1 MLTKKEQ
8 AAIAK
13 AKILE
18 AAHQLIRVT
27 GYDNIHIKD
36 ITDAC
41 QMSPGN
47 FYHYFSS
54 KEQLFDEL
62 DSKDFY
68 EDFASLQMENDLDVN
83 QRLNSYI
90 KQWIAHSVNDYGS
103 NYMFYWAKKYI
114 QRANKKSPCRLS
126 LIANHIKKILNLGLE
141 RGELSPQTP
150 IDTIAISISYTL
162 YGAMAHFAATDHGD
176 GLIKWSISFCD
187 DIITTTLMPYFLNK

>member
-8 AAIAK
+8 AVIAK

-41 QMSPGN
+41 GMSPGN

-62 DSKDFY
+62 DSTDFY
-68 EDFASLQMENDLDVN
+68 EDFISLQMDNDLDVN
-83 QRLNSYI
+83 ERLNSYI

-114 QRANKKSPCRLS
+114 QKATQESPCRLY
-126 LIANHIKKILNLGLE
+126 LIASHIKKILGLGIE

-150 IDTIAISISYTL
+150 IDTIAISTSYTI
-162 YGAMAHFAATDHGD
+162 YGAMAHFAALDNGED
-176 GLIKWSISFCD
+176 LIKWASGFCD
-187 DIITTTLMPYFLNK
+187 DIMNPALAPYFLNK